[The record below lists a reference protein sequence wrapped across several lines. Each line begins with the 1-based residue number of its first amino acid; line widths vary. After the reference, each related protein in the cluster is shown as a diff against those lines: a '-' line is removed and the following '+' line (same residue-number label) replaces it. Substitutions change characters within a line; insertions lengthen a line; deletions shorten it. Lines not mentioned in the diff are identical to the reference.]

1 MDWGCCEQAHKG
13 FAGRVCPPA
22 PRQAHDVPH
31 QILALLRSS
40 LPAFRGRWQAGSPHS
55 ARRRLLEAAGDRRAA
70 VARLERA
77 AAVAPAQIRPAILTE
92 LAAMKAAGAP

>member
-1 MDWGCCEQAHKG
+1 
-13 FAGRVCPPA
+13 V
-22 PRQAHDVPH
+22 
-31 QILALLRSS
+31 
-40 LPAFRGRWQAGSPHS
+40 RGVGA
-55 ARRRLLEAAGDRRAA
+55 ALEAAGDRRAA